1 MEIKKWFVNP
11 DGFYICPVCGEMFK
25 EEALFRGKTCPNC
38 NFNEGIELLS
48 KIVDRDEKIKGAKY
62 DDNKPRP
69 STVPV
74 EAIEAIMATRGYG
87 LAKYAE
93 AENWRSI
100 EPERWHEALLRH
112 VLAIW
117 EDPTHIDEESGLPSL
132 WHVMTNGAFL
142 CACLKDILEEK
153 RNV

>member
-1 MEIKKWFVNP
+1 M
-11 DGFYICPVCGEMFK
+11 
-25 EEALFRGKTCPNC
+25 
-38 NFNEGIELLS
+38 
-48 KIVDRDEKIKGAKY
+48 EKIKGAKY

-93 AENWRSI
+93 AEDWRSI

-132 WHVMTNGAFL
+132 WHVMANGAFL
-142 CACLKDILEEK
+142 CASLKDILEEK
-153 RNV
+153 RK

>member
-1 MEIKKWFVNP
+1 MSEKWKVVN
-11 DGFYICPVCGEMFK
+11 GGKLKCPVCGKIEEFK
-25 EEALFRGKTCPNC
+25 EVQNNGYICQGCGFGKYHQ
-38 NFNEGIELLS
+38 
-48 KIVDRDEKIKGAKY
+48 KIKGAKY

-74 EAIEAIMATRGYG
+74 ESIEAIMATREYG

-93 AENWRSI
+93 AEDWRRI
-100 EPERWHEALLRH
+100 APERWHEALLRH

-132 WHVMTNGAFL
+132 YHVMTNGAFL
-142 CACLKDILEEK
+142 CACMKDIFEEK
-153 RNV
+153 MNGKGGR

>member
-1 MEIKKWFVNP
+1 MEQ
-11 DGFYICPVCGEMFK
+11 
-25 EEALFRGKTCPNC
+25 L
-38 NFNEGIELLS
+38 
-48 KIVDRDEKIKGAKY
+48 KGAKF
-62 DDNKPRP
+62 DGGKPRP

-87 LAKYAE
+87 LAKYKD

-100 EPERWHEALLRH
+100 APERWHEALLRH

-142 CACLKDILEEK
+142 CARLKDSFKKETEQ
-153 RNV
+153 

>member
-1 MEIKKWFVNP
+1 M
-11 DGFYICPVCGEMFK
+11 
-25 EEALFRGKTCPNC
+25 
-38 NFNEGIELLS
+38 
-48 KIVDRDEKIKGAKY
+48 EKIKGAKY
-62 DDNKPRP
+62 DKDKLRP

-74 EAIEAIMATRGYG
+74 EAIEAIMATREYG

-93 AENWRSI
+93 AEDWRSI

-132 WHVMTNGAFL
+132 YHVMTNGAFL
-142 CACLKDILEEK
+142 CARLKDILEEK

>member
-1 MEIKKWFVNP
+1 M
-11 DGFYICPVCGEMFK
+11 
-25 EEALFRGKTCPNC
+25 
-38 NFNEGIELLS
+38 
-48 KIVDRDEKIKGAKY
+48 EKIKGAKY
-62 DDNKPRP
+62 DNEKPRH
-69 STVPV
+69 SLVPV
-74 EAIEAIMATRGYG
+74 EAIEAIMATREYG
-87 LAKYAE
+87 FAKYAE
-93 AENWRSI
+93 AEDWRSI

-153 RNV
+153 RK

>member
-1 MEIKKWFVNP
+1 M
-11 DGFYICPVCGEMFK
+11 
-25 EEALFRGKTCPNC
+25 
-38 NFNEGIELLS
+38 
-48 KIVDRDEKIKGAKY
+48 EKINGAKY

-69 STVPV
+69 SLVPV
-74 EAIEAIMATRGYG
+74 EAIEAIMAVREYG

-93 AENWRSI
+93 AENWRSV

-117 EDPTHIDEESGLPSL
+117 EDPAHIDEESGLPSL

-142 CACLKDILEEK
+142 CACLKDILEE
-153 RNV
+153 RTRE

>member
-1 MEIKKWFVNP
+1 M
-11 DGFYICPVCGEMFK
+11 ICTCGHK
-25 EEALFRGKTCPNC
+25 CRVIDTRNTWVGEE
-38 NFNEGIELLS
+38 
-48 KIVDRDEKIKGAKY
+48 EKLRRRRY
-62 DDNKPRP
+62 ECQDCHRRF
-69 STVPV
+69 ST
-74 EAIEAIMATRGYG
+74 MATRGYG

-93 AENWRSI
+93 AEDWRSI

-117 EDPTHIDEESGLPSL
+117 EDSTHIDEESGLPSL

-142 CACLKDILEEK
+142 CARLKEILEEK

>member
-1 MEIKKWFVNP
+1 MDNKRWRLSNGQF
-11 DGFYICPVCGEMFK
+11 ICPSCDRRLAPDALKDGWECPKCG
-25 EEALFRGKTCPNC
+25 FRETEDG
-38 NFNEGIELLS
+38 
-48 KIVDRDEKIKGAKY
+48 KIKGAKY
-62 DDNKPRP
+62 DENKPRP

-74 EAIEAIMATRGYG
+74 EAIEAIMATREYG

-93 AENWRSI
+93 AEDWRSI

-117 EDPTHIDEESGLPSL
+117 EDPTHIDEESWLPSI

-142 CACLKDILEEK
+142 CARLKDVVDEK
-153 RNV
+153 MKRGG

>member
-1 MEIKKWFVNP
+1 MEQ
-11 DGFYICPVCGEMFK
+11 
-25 EEALFRGKTCPNC
+25 L
-38 NFNEGIELLS
+38 
-48 KIVDRDEKIKGAKY
+48 KGAKF
-62 DDNKPRP
+62 DGGKPRP
-69 STVPV
+69 STAPV

-93 AENWRSI
+93 AEDWRSI

-117 EDPTHIDEESGLPSL
+117 EDPTHIDEESGLPSI

-142 CACLKDILEEK
+142 CACLKDVLDEK
-153 RNV
+153 MKRGG

>member
-1 MEIKKWFVNP
+1 M
-11 DGFYICPVCGEMFK
+11 
-25 EEALFRGKTCPNC
+25 
-38 NFNEGIELLS
+38 
-48 KIVDRDEKIKGAKY
+48 EKIKGAKY

-74 EAIEAIMATRGYG
+74 EAILAILETRMYG
-87 LAKYAE
+87 FEKYGG

-117 EDPTHIDEESGLPSL
+117 DDPTHIDEESGLPSL
-132 WHVMTNGAFL
+132 WHVMANGAFL
-142 CACLKDILEEK
+142 CACLKDILNEK
-153 RNV
+153 MKQGG